1 MIKMLTKFE
10 VEDFSKWKAGFLAAE
25 SITISAGAK
34 SAQAFQSTDNPSMVV
49 VITEWDN
56 LEKAKTFSQS
66 PALRE
71 AQQKSGVLSK
81 PEVFELKSM

>member
-10 VEDFSKWKAGFLAAE
+10 VEDFSKWKAGFTAAE
-25 SITISAGAK
+25 SIRTAAGAK
-34 SAQAFQSTDNPSMVV
+34 SAQAFQSTDNPHMVI

-56 LEKAKTFSQS
+56 LDTAKAFSQS

-71 AQQKSGVLSK
+71 AQQKAGVLSK
-81 PEVFELKSM
+81 PDLFELKSM